1 MKYRYLCRFMILV
14 SALIFLPSL
23 SSAQSAPGAPVDE
36 QAYVAM
42 RASRFREALPLMEQ
56 AVAESP
62 GNLELQYNLGIIY
75 FNLGRL
81 DEAEAIFHVLL
92 RQDEAEFRKSCF
104 DLAAIAL
111 KRGKR
116 VEAIEFLEKAR
127 PVDPGRADLEIGL
140 VYLDLKDYN
149 KAIDSFRKARSQRA
163 DLTIPATIHEAAAL
177 SGLKKLDEAKRLLEP
192 LLKLQ
197 LLPEDRTS
205 VNNMLAGIKATERLE
220 KRWHLSGVAG
230 FMYDTNVLLNP
241 LVPSLVG
248 SPSDEGDFAQIN
260 SITARYD
267 LYRKD
272 PWVFGASYNH
282 FNMTY
287 FEHADASII
296 AARPSLYGYWQSP
309 PFFVGMEYLYG
320 KYWAGDS
327 PSSDVH
333 SVNPVLAV
341 SMGDKWRT
349 ELRAWNDWRDFHDG
363 TPNDQIHGV
372 GVLQYYLM
380 KKGLAHVRAGVL
392 QEFVDT
398 SPSNAGS
405 YQDTQFTAGIQWP
418 VWKDK
423 WFMELAGVYILRDF
437 RLNPAIS
444 PTVRRS
450 DDEQDLY
457 VSLRGPLFDNIQIL
471 FTFQRVW
478 NDSNIEQPV
487 GGNVLGDPFN
497 FRRAIFS
504 CMLAFEY

>member
-1 MKYRYLCRFMILV
+1 MKYRYLLCFMILSIAV
-14 SALIFLPSL
+14 IFLPLL
-23 SSAQSAPGAPVDE
+23 SSAQGTPGAPADE
-36 QAYVAM
+36 SAYEAM
-42 RASRFREALPLMEQ
+42 RTGRFQEAFPLMEQ
-56 AVAESP
+56 AVAGSP
-62 GNLELQYNLGIIY
+62 GNLELQYNLGVIY

-81 DEAEAIFHVLL
+81 DEAEIIFQVLL
-92 RQDEAEFRKSCF
+92 RQDEGEFRKACF

-111 KRGKR
+111 KKGKR
-116 VEAIEFLEKAR
+116 VEAIDFLEKAR
-127 PVDPGRADLEIGL
+127 PVDPGRSDLEIGL

-149 KAIDSFRKARSQRA
+149 KAIDSFRRARSQRA

-177 SGLKKLDEAKRLLEP
+177 SQLKKSDEAKKLLEP

-197 LLPEDRTS
+197 LTPEDRQS
-205 VNNMLAGIKATERLE
+205 VNNMLAGLKAAERME
-220 KRWHLSGVAG
+220 KRWRLSGISG

-248 SPSDEGDFAQIN
+248 NPTDEADFAQIN

-296 AARPSLYGYWQSP
+296 ASRPSLYGYWNSP
-309 PFFVGMEYLYG
+309 PFFMGMEYIYG
-320 KYWAGDS
+320 KYWAGDA
-327 PSSDVH
+327 PSADVH
-333 SVNPVLAV
+333 SLNPVLAM
-341 SMGDKWRT
+341 SMGEKWRT
-349 ELRAWNDWRDFHDG
+349 EVRAWNDWRDFHNG

-398 SPSNAGS
+398 SPKDAGS

-423 WFMELAGVYILRDF
+423 WFMELAGVYILRDYRF
-437 RLNPAIS
+437 NPGIS
-444 PTVRRS
+444 STVRRS

-457 VSLRGPLFDNIQIL
+457 VSLRGPLVDNIQIV

-487 GGNVLGDPFN
+487 GSNIFGDPFN
-497 FRRAIFS
+497 FKRAIFS